1 MKELIERLRYPVIC
15 TLDDRLEAA
24 DALERMTTELDQL
37 IDDCTQLKGKYDEA
51 EYAASVAEECLHQR
65 TAERDALR
73 ADAMRY
79 RFIFAESDRVDPV
92 CAVVWKKG
100 NVRNSSE
107 WVNSVGGEWLSKEL
121 DAAIAGEK
129 HD

>member
-1 MKELIERLRYPVIC
+1 MKQLIERLRYPVIC
-15 TLDDRLEAA
+15 TLDDRIEAA
-24 DALERMTTELDQL
+24 DALERMTELA
-37 IDDCTQLKGKYDEA
+37 Y
-51 EYAASVAEECLHQR
+51 HQVQKISGQAIQIEVL

-107 WVNSVGGEWLSKEL
+107 WVSSVGGEWLSKEL

-129 HD
+129 I